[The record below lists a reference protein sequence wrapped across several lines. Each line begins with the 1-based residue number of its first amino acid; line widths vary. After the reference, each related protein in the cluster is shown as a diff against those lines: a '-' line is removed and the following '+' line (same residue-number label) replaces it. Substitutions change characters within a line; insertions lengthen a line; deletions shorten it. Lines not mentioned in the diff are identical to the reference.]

1 MDPITRKLVE
11 TVRQITEGH
20 TPDTKRVVIEPR
32 KPAIF
37 YDYTQKLSERPRW
50 EKVAADMGIDSSGI
64 EQMSSQVHDEWMK
77 RNPKA
82 DWNAAQ
88 HVPYEQLPESEK
100 VKDREH
106 VQQIL
111 VLHRENVAE
120 PNTSLETHIDRL
132 ANAFGAQAHETW
144 RAGWQEKNDKN
155 TPRMKSVSGGT
166 QVNINV
172 PWKDL
177 HPEWK
182 RENYQAGVA
191 AARALYNAPSPSGKT
206 TSELSES
213 GWDSLSFAPIQKKG
227 KYSDGSTGLPGTGQK
242 VDQYGNIVRDRKPGV
257 IVDGPPS
264 ASTGYDARG
273 VATPPY
279 NPNKSSTKNRTAEK
293 GSLWPST
300 DKFPVQGN
308 DGY

>member
-1 MDPITRKLVE
+1 MDRITRKLVE

-20 TPDTKRVVIEPR
+20 TPDTKRVVTEPR
-32 KPAIF
+32 APAIF

-132 ANAFGAQAHETW
+132 ANAFGAQAHEAW
-144 RAGWQEKNDKN
+144 RAGWEEKNGKD

-182 RENYQAGVA
+182 RENYQAGAA
-191 AARALYNAPSPSGKT
+191 AARALYNVPSP
-206 TSELSES
+206 TSDLSES
-213 GWDSLSFAPIQKKG
+213 AAWTRKAGKDPKGGLNKKGVESYRRENPGSKLQTAVTTDPKKLKKGTKKAKRRLSFCRRMKG
-227 KYSDGSTGLPGTGQK
+227 MKAKLTSAKTA
-242 VDQYGNIVRDRKPGV
+242 RDPDSRINKALRKW
-257 IVDGPPS
+257 
-264 ASTGYDARG
+264 
-273 VATPPY
+273 
-279 NPNKSSTKNRTAEK
+279 NCE
-293 GSLWPST
+293 
-300 DKFPVQGN
+300 
-308 DGY
+308 